1 MTSALVSNNIE
12 ETQETR
18 DEYWMRKALGLAHDA
33 ATLSEVPVGCV
44 IVSAEGEAV
53 GQGFNQPISKHD
65 PTAHAEVMALRDA
78 ALSLGNYRLPGT
90 TLYVTIEPCTMCVGA
105 MMHARVSRVV
115 FGAAEPRFG
124 AVISSKRL
132 LDEGEFNHAI
142 DYTSGILAAECGD
155 LMRDFFRSRR
165 V

>member
-1 MTSALVSNNIE
+1 MASSLINESV
-12 ETQETR
+12 
-18 DEYWMRKALGLAHDA
+18 DEYWMRAALRLAQEA
-33 ATLSEVPVGCV
+33 STLGEVPVGCV
-44 IVSAEGEAV
+44 IVSAQGELV
-53 GQGFNQPISKHD
+53 GQGFNQPISKYD

-78 ALSLGNYRLPGT
+78 ALSLGNYRIPGT

-105 MMHARVSRVV
+105 MMHARVSRLV

-132 LDEGEFNHAI
+132 LDEGEFNHTI
-142 DYTSGILAAECGD
+142 EYTSGALADECGA

-165 V
+165 S